1 MNEIWPPALA
11 SSLTP
16 KKKKKKANES
26 SAVALN
32 EVLTSFHGVSGL
44 RANRSKSHP
53 YFSSSVT
60 PASKEGILHTLG
72 METFG
77 GLLSLSHSV
86 VQAQGESKRPG
97 TRGGLL
103 HFFILFYTNERK
115 DALAVT
121 PLVRSRSHPWSQARK
136 TPAAKQRLSPRDSSA
151 GEVSYSWKV

>member
-1 MNEIWPPALA
+1 M
-11 SSLTP
+11 
-16 KKKKKKANES
+16 
-26 SAVALN
+26 ALN
-32 EVLTSFHGVSGL
+32 EVLTSFHGLSGL
-44 RANRSKSHP
+44 RANRSKSHL

-136 TPAAKQRLSPRDSSA
+136 TPAAKQRLSPRDKQVLLERIAQLQLESLEQNIILDIQLLA
-151 GEVSYSWKV
+151 LAPLGAW